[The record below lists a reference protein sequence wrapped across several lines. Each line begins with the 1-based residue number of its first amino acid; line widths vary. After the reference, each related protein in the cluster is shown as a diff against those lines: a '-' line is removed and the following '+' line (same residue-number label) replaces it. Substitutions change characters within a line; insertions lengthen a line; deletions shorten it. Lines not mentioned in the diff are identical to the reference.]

1 MDDSEPNDPS
11 DPEALPDPF
20 RPERRE
26 LVRSGRKQDILDQ
39 SLVLASQGLK
49 HWMEFD
55 GSQWSLAVD
64 ERDASWAASLLETWQ
79 AENEGSAEGPAEQ
92 ADLDLRLAPLFF
104 LAVPALIYFLVGFS
118 PAAEWLRDR
127 GSADAARILAGE
139 WWRCIT
145 AATLHAD
152 DAHLLSNLVSGY
164 FILNLINHRLG
175 MGTVMLLATICAALD
190 NFLVALFSGPGHV
203 SLGFSSVVFCA
214 LGLLAAV
221 ETLALW
227 RRRREHAARTGLS
240 PRDQAIRFVQL
251 RRLSPLISAL
261 FVAVLVGLGEG
272 VDVKAHFYG
281 FGLGTALGLTTGWLP
296 ASLRRIP
303 AQALLGTLTCLLYGL
318 AWALAARG

>member
-1 MDDSEPNDPS
+1 MDEPD
-11 DPEALPDPF
+11 LPDAL

-26 LVRSGRKQDILDQ
+26 LARSGSKQEILDQ

-55 GSQWSLAVD
+55 GSRWSLTVD
-64 ERDASWAASLLETWQ
+64 ERDAAPAASLLETWQ
-79 AENEGSAEGPAEQ
+79 AENVGFSEAPAEEL
-92 ADLDLRLAPLFF
+92 DFDLRLAPLLF
-104 LAVPALIYFLVGFS
+104 LAVPALAYFLVGFS

-127 GSADAARILAGE
+127 GSADAAGILEGE
-139 WWRCIT
+139 WWRCVT

-164 FILNLINHRLG
+164 FILNLLNHRLG
-175 MGTVMLLATICAALD
+175 IGTVMLLATLCAGLD
-190 NFLVALFSGPGHV
+190 NFLVALVSGAGHV

-227 RRRREHAARTGLS
+227 RRRREHSARLGAS
-240 PRDQAIRFVQL
+240 PRDHAIRLAQL

-281 FGLGTALGLTTGWLP
+281 FGLGAALGATTGWLP
-296 ASLRRIP
+296 AFLQRAPI
-303 AQALLGTLTCLLYGL
+303 QAFLATAACLLYAL
-318 AWALAARG
+318 AWSLAARG

>member
-1 MDDSEPNDPS
+1 MDDSGLS
-11 DPEALPDPF
+11 DPTDAL
-20 RPERRE
+20 RPERRA
-26 LVRSGRKQDILDQ
+26 LARSGRKQEIMDQ

-55 GSQWSLAVD
+55 GNEWSLTVD
-64 ERDASWAASLLETWQ
+64 ELDAAVAASLLKTWQ
-79 AENEGSAEGPAEQ
+79 AENEGFSEAPPEE
-92 ADLDLRLAPLFF
+92 ADFDLRLAPLVF
-104 LAVPALIYFLVGFS
+104 LAVPSLVYFLVGFS

-127 GSADAARILAGE
+127 GAANAVRILAGE
-139 WWRCIT
+139 WWRCLT

-164 FILNLINHRLG
+164 FIFNLLNHRLG
-175 MGTVMLLATICAALD
+175 IGTVMLLASVCAALD
-190 NFLVALFSGPGHV
+190 NFLVALASGPGHV

-227 RRRREHAARTGLS
+227 RRRREHAARQGAS
-240 PRDQAIRFVQL
+240 PRDHSIQLTQL
-251 RRLSPLISAL
+251 RRLSPMISAL

-281 FGLGTALGLTTGWLP
+281 FGLGAALGLATGWLP
-296 ASLRRIP
+296 AFLQRAP
-303 AQALLGTLTCLLYGL
+303 FQAFLATSACLLYAL

>member
-1 MDDSEPNDPS
+1 MDEFD
-11 DPEALPDPF
+11 LPDAF

-26 LVRSGRKQDILDQ
+26 LARSEGKQEILDQ

-55 GSQWSLAVD
+55 GSRWSLTVD
-64 ERDASWAASLLETWQ
+64 EGDAAVAASLLETWQ
-79 AENEGSAEGPAEQ
+79 AENEGFAEAPAEEL
-92 ADLDLRLAPLFF
+92 DFDLRLAPLLF
-104 LAVPALIYFLVGFS
+104 LAVPASAYFLVGFS
-118 PAAEWLRDR
+118 PAAEWLRDQ
-127 GSADAARILAGE
+127 GAADAARILAGE
-139 WWRCIT
+139 WWRCVT

-164 FILNLINHRLG
+164 FILNLLNHRLG
-175 MGTVMLLATICAALD
+175 IGTVMLLATLCAALD
-190 NFLVALFSGPGHV
+190 NLLVALVSGPGHV

-227 RRRREHAARTGLS
+227 RRRREHSARVGAS
-240 PRDQAIRFVQL
+240 PRDQGIRLAQL

-281 FGLGTALGLTTGWLP
+281 FGLGAAMGASTGWLP
-296 ASLRRIP
+296 AFLQRTVV
-303 AQALLGTLTCLLYGL
+303 QAFLATSACLLYAL

>member
-1 MDDSEPNDPS
+1 MDDSDFPGLSEPS
-11 DPEALPDPF
+11 DAF

-26 LVRSGRKQDILDQ
+26 LARGEGKQEILDQ

-55 GSQWSLAVD
+55 GNQWSLTVD
-64 ERDASWAASLLETWQ
+64 ERDAAPAASLLETWQ
-79 AENEGSAEGPAEQ
+79 AENEGFAEAPAEQ
-92 ADLDLRLAPLFF
+92 LDLDLRLAPLVF
-104 LAVPALIYFLVGFS
+104 LAVPALVYFLVGFS
-118 PAAEWLRDR
+118 PTAEWLHER
-127 GSADAARILAGE
+127 GDADAARILAGE
-139 WWRCIT
+139 WWRCLT

-164 FILNLINHRLG
+164 FILNLLNHRLG
-175 MGTVMLLATICAALD
+175 IGTVMLLATVCAAVD
-190 NFLVALFSGPGHV
+190 NFLVALASGPGHV

-214 LGLLAAV
+214 LGMLAAA

-227 RRRREHAARTGLS
+227 RRRREHADRLGAA
-240 PRDQAIRFVQL
+240 PRDHTIRLVQL

-281 FGLGTALGLTTGWLP
+281 FGLGAAFGLAAGWLP
-296 ASLRRIP
+296 AFLQRT
-303 AQALLGTLTCLLYGL
+303 AVQAFLGTLACLLYAW
-318 AWALAARG
+318 AWALASRG

>member
-1 MDDSEPNDPS
+1 MDDSGPSDLSDPS
-11 DPEALPDPF
+11 DGF

-26 LVRSGRKQDILDQ
+26 LARSGRKQEILDQ

-55 GSQWSLAVD
+55 GTEWSLTVD
-64 ERDASWAASLLETWQ
+64 ERDVVPAASLLETWQ
-79 AENEGSAEGPAEQ
+79 AENEGFAEAPPEE
-92 ADLDLRLAPLFF
+92 ADFDLRLAPLLF
-104 LAVPALIYFLVGFS
+104 LAVPALAYFLVGFS
-118 PAAEWLRDR
+118 PAAEWLRQR

-139 WWRCIT
+139 WWRCLT

-164 FILNLINHRLG
+164 FILNLLNHRLG
-175 MGTVMLLATICAALD
+175 IGTLMLFATACAALD
-190 NFLVALFSGPGHV
+190 NFLVALVSGPGHV

-214 LGLLAAV
+214 LGILAAV

-227 RRRREHAARTGLS
+227 RRRREHAARLGAS
-240 PRDQAIRFVQL
+240 PRDHAIRFVQL

-272 VDVKAHFYG
+272 VDVRAHFYG
-281 FGLGTALGLTTGWLP
+281 FGLGAVLGLATGWVP
-296 ASLRRIP
+296 AFLQRTP
-303 AQALLGTLTCLLYGL
+303 AQAFLATSACLIYAL